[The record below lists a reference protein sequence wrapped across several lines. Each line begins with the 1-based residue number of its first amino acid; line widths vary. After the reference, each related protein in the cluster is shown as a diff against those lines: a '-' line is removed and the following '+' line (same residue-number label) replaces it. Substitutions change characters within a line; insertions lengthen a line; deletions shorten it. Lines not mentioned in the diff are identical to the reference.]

1 VWLKT
6 LKYLKLFAVWCRQYW
21 RWLVFAI
28 AVLVSYFLGKRDS
41 ESLREQAKL
50 AKDMYLKEKEIIER
64 AHQEE
69 IEKREAAQQRY
80 SDAVAKIEQKYE
92 ENSLRVSHAKKED
105 VKKMVRKAKNDPD
118 EVDRILEQEL
128 GIKRK

>member
-1 VWLKT
+1 MWLKT
-6 LKYLKLFAVWCRQYW
+6 LKYLKLIAIWCRQYW

-28 AVLVSYFLGKRDS
+28 AVLVSYFFGKRDS
-41 ESLREQAKL
+41 DSIREQAKL
-50 AKDMYLKEKEIIER
+50 AKEMYLKEKEIIER

-80 SDAVAKIEQKYE
+80 SDAVATIEQKYE
-92 ENSLRVSHAKKED
+92 EDSLRVSHAKKED
-105 VKKMVRKAKNDPD
+105 VKKMVQKAKNDPD

-128 GIKRK
+128 GIRKK